1 MNRRPDGVILPHA
14 RLAELWPR
22 ELRGCRL
29 GAVVH
34 PASVSTDLSHVADL
48 LRRPGSP
55 WSLAA
60 LFGPQHGILGHTQDN
75 MIEWEGEADPRWG
88 VPVHSLYGRVR
99 KPTPAMLEGLDALL
113 VDLQDVGARYYTFV
127 WTLKL
132 CLEAAWEKGLAVV
145 VPDRPNP
152 LGSTVEGPLLEDGFQ
167 SFVGLHT
174 VPVRHG
180 LTMGEMARLLAA
192 ECFPGLRLHVLP
204 MDGYHGQEWG
214 ETGLPWVLPSPNM
227 PTLDTARV
235 YPGMCLLEAC
245 TASEGRGTTRPFE
258 IFGAPWID
266 AGRLKAD
273 LDSLALEGVAFREL
287 GFQPTFHKG
296 VGRLCGGVQM
306 HVTDP
311 VVFRPVLA
319 GWAALWAL
327 RRQGASDA
335 PVAIDPLRPEGLP
348 DIFAWKAPPYEYEET
363 LLPVDIL
370 AGGARW
376 REALDAGASPRELE
390 AAWSPDANRWAA
402 RTAPHRLY
410 PETRA

>member
-1 MNRRPDGVILPHA
+1 MTTRVRLPHE

-22 ELRGCRL
+22 ELAGCRL

-34 PASVSTDLSHVADL
+34 PASILPDFTHLADVLRTPGAPWTLVS
-48 LRRPGSP
+48 
-55 WSLAA
+55 

-75 MIEWEGEADPRWG
+75 MIEWEGQADPRWG

-99 KPTPAMLEGLDALL
+99 KPTGPMLDGLDALL
-113 VDLQDVGARYYTFV
+113 VDLQDIGARYYTFI

-132 CLEAAWEKGLAVV
+132 CMEAAWERGLAVV

-152 LGSTVEGPLLEDGFQ
+152 LGCTAEGPVLEEGYQ

-192 ECFPGLRLHVLP
+192 ECFPGLKLHVLP
-204 MDGYHGQEWG
+204 LEGYRASMLWE
-214 ETGLPWVLPSPNM
+214 ETHLPWVLPSPNM
-227 PTLDTARV
+227 PTPDTARV

-266 AGRLKAD
+266 AVRLKAD
-273 LDSLALEGVAFREL
+273 LDSLELPGVVFREL

-306 HVTDP
+306 HVTDIAA
-311 VVFRPVLA
+311 FRPVLT

-327 RRQGASDA
+327 RRQGAA
-335 PVAIDPLRPEGLP
+335 AEPVAIDPLHPEGLP
-348 DIFAWKAPPYEYEET
+348 DVFGWKAPPYEYET
-363 LLPVDIL
+363 VKLPIDIL
-370 AGGARW
+370 AGASRW
-376 REALDAGASPRELE
+376 RERLDAGASPLDLE
-390 AAWSPDANRWAA
+390 AEWNRDLPAWLERA
-402 RTAPHRLY
+402 RPHRLY
-410 PETRA
+410 DGF